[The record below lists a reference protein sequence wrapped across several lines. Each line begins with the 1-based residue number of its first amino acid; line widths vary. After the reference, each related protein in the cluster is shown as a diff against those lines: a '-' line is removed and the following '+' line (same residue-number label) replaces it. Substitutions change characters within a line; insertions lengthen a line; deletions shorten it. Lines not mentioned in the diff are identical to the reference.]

1 MDVQPISSQAYYRI
15 RIVDNN
21 GNYKYTNI
29 ILLSVAAIDVSV
41 RSLVNPFQDRL
52 SFEMTVPED
61 SQAGFTVLDRYGKV
75 GKYEKQQVVKGLNNI
90 AIFGLSGLS
99 SGIYT
104 LQVQY
109 ADKLISKRIAKLQQ

>member
-1 MDVQPISSQAYYRI
+1 MFLFA
-15 RIVDNN
+15 
-21 GNYKYTNI
+21 
-29 ILLSVAAIDVSV
+29 
-41 RSLVNPFQDRL
+41 SLVNPFQDRL

-61 SQAGFTVLDRYGKV
+61 SQAGFTVLDMYGKV
-75 GKYEKQQVVKGLNNI
+75 VRYEKQQVVKGLNNI
-90 AIFGLSGLS
+90 AIFGLSSLS